1 MQRELRTKAK
11 SSHEVFYTQ
20 SHFFG
25 WLNHYFFF
33 VQSGLSFTK
42 KVHHIILC
50 QICGVLRKR
59 SLIVICPF
67 RSNLI
72 FRGFSRT
79 DTRQKRQF
87 VVRFVP
93 EQTIR
98 FSLVQYDGFKLLFL
112 LSLLL
117 GSMFLDAIGLVEYE
131 DKFPSLDKLKVHL
144 TPNFFLV
151 ANK

>member
-1 MQRELRTKAK
+1 M
-11 SSHEVFYTQ
+11 
-20 SHFFG
+20 
-25 WLNHYFFF
+25 
-33 VQSGLSFTK
+33 
-42 KVHHIILC
+42 
-50 QICGVLRKR
+50 ICA
-59 SLIVICPF
+59 F

-112 LSLLL
+112 L
-117 GSMFLDAIGLVEYE
+117 DAIGLVEYE
-131 DKFPSLDKLKVHL
+131 DKIPSLDKLKIQ
-144 TPNFFLV
+144 
-151 ANK
+151 K